1 MVTQQQAVQWLHD
14 QLGKSLDYDG
24 AYGCQCADYFNYY
37 FQYISGGVSPY
48 AVFGYYEGAKDLWV
62 QTDYFDLIP
71 DSDTLFPLPGDVF
84 IYGASWGG
92 GYGHVDMCIVSDA
105 NGSTYSGQNE
115 NGNPY
120 NTCVTEGYRT
130 WGQQSGLLG
139 VMRPRFSVEAPA
151 PEPAPEVPTPPTPP
165 TPPVVEP
172 VVPEVPTPPTPPVVV
187 PEPTPE
193 PKPEPVKPSLIIE
206 SHTTSTV
213 ALKPVDKLV
222 PPSTNKKPLN
232 ISLAH
237 LLIKLIKKLLRL
249 K

>member
-37 FQYISGGVSPY
+37 YFQYISGGVSPY
-48 AVFGYYEGAKDLWV
+48 SVFGYYEGAKDLWV

-139 VMRPRFSVEAPA
+139 VMRPRFTVDTPTPPTPEPTPA
-151 PEPAPEVPTPPTPP
+151 PEPAPTPEVPTPPTPP
-165 TPPVVEP
+165 T
-172 VVPEVPTPPTPPVVV
+172 
-187 PEPTPE
+187 
-193 PKPEPVKPSLIIE
+193 PEPVKPSLIIE

-213 ALKPVDKLV
+213 TLKPVDKPI
-222 PPSTNKKPLN
+222 PPSTNSKPLN

>member
-1 MVTQQQAVQWLHD
+1 MVTQQQAIDWLHA
-14 QLGKSLDYDG
+14 QKGKALDFDG

-37 FQYISGGVSPY
+37 FQYISNGVSPY
-48 AVFGYYEGAKDLWV
+48 SVFGYYEGAKDLWV
-62 QTDYFDLIP
+62 PTDYFDLIP

-130 WGQQSGLLG
+130 WAQQSGLTG
-139 VMRPRFSVEAPA
+139 VMRPKFSVAAPA
-151 PEPAPEVPTPPTPP
+151 PEPAPEVPTPPTLP
-165 TPPVVEP
+165 TPEP
-172 VVPEVPTPPTPPVVV
+172 TPEVPTPPTPPVVV

-213 ALKPVDKLV
+213 TLKPVDKPI
-222 PPSTNKKPLN
+222 PPSTNSKPLN

>member
-48 AVFGYYEGAKDLWV
+48 SVFGYYEGAKDLWV

-130 WGQQSGLLG
+130 WGQQWGLTG

-151 PEPAPEVPTPPTPP
+151 PEVPTPPTP
-165 TPPVVEP
+165 EP
-172 VVPEVPTPPTPPVVV
+172 APIVPT

-193 PKPEPVKPSLIIE
+193 PAKPAVTIE
-206 SHTTSTV
+206 THSTSTITV
-213 ALKPVDKLV
+213 KPVDKPV
-222 PPSTNKKPLN
+222 PPSTSSKPVK
-232 ISLAH
+232 ISLAQ
-237 LLIKLIKKLLRL
+237 LLIKFIKKLLGV

>member
-24 AYGCQCADYFNYY
+24 AYGFQCADYFIYY
-37 FQYISGGVSPY
+37 IQNIYNCVSPY
-48 AVFGYYEGAKDLWV
+48 SVFGYYEGAKDLWV
-62 QTDYFDLIP
+62 PTDYFDLIP

-139 VMRPRFSVEAPA
+139 VMRPRFTVDTPT
-151 PEPAPEVPTPPTPP
+151 VPTPPTPEP
-165 TPPVVEP
+165 TPAPEP
-172 VVPEVPTPPTPPVVV
+172 APEVPTPPTPPVVV

-206 SHTTSTV
+206 SHSTSTV
-213 ALKPVDKLV
+213 TLKPVDKPV
-222 PPSTNKKPLN
+222 PPSTNSKPLN

>member
-1 MVTQQQAVQWLHD
+1 MVTQQQAVEWLHA
-14 QLGKSLDYDG
+14 QLGKQLDFDG

-48 AVFGYYEGAKDLWV
+48 AVFGYYEGAKDLW
-62 QTDYFDLIP
+62 QPNDYFDLIP

-130 WGQQSGLLG
+130 WAQQSL
-139 VMRPRFSVEAPA
+139 
-151 PEPAPEVPTPPTPP
+151 
-165 TPPVVEP
+165 
-172 VVPEVPTPPTPPVVV
+172 
-187 PEPTPE
+187 
-193 PKPEPVKPSLIIE
+193 SLIHI
-206 SHTTSTV
+206 
-213 ALKPVDKLV
+213 
-222 PPSTNKKPLN
+222 
-232 ISLAH
+232 
-237 LLIKLIKKLLRL
+237 
-249 K
+249 

>member
-1 MVTQQQAVQWLHD
+1 MVTQQQAIDWLHA
-14 QLGKSLDYDG
+14 QKGKALDYDG

-37 FQYISGGVSPY
+37 FQYISNGVSPY

-130 WGQQSGLLG
+130 WAQQSGLTG
-139 VMRPRFSVEAPA
+139 VMRPKFSVEAPA
-151 PEPAPEVPTPPTPP
+151 PEPAPEVPTPPVLT
-165 TPPVVEP
+165 
-172 VVPEVPTPPTPPVVV
+172 
-187 PEPTPE
+187 
-193 PKPEPVKPSLIIE
+193 LLDA
-206 SHTTSTV
+206 SHHSS
-213 ALKPVDKLV
+213 ADGCARCCPHQHQHQYQHHSQHQQHHQHHNHKHK
-222 PPSTNKKPLN
+222 
-232 ISLAH
+232 H
-237 LLIKLIKKLLRL
+237 Y
-249 K
+249 